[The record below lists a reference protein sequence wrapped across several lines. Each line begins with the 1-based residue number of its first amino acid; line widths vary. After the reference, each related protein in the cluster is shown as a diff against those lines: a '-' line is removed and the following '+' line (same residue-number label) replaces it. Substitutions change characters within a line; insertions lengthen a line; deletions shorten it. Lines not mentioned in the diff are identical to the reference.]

1 MYLRLLRLIREL
13 EPNRHFLKLW
23 ASQLLSLVAFNMVNF
38 MLLIRVY
45 DLTRSSTAV
54 SFFVL
59 SFGLPALIFGAVA
72 GVFADRWNR
81 RTTLVTTNLLRAV
94 AVLGYLV
101 AFDSWISIL
110 IITALISTITQFFA
124 PAEGALI
131 PELVEGRRLV
141 AANAIFMV
149 TMFASFVIGY
159 GLAGPLSAIGGD
171 TLPILLAALMF
182 STATLFCLRL
192 PKRRDRGKVVAI
204 RQAYVGVFAQLKEG
218 LQLLRGNTQVQYGL
232 WQLTFVWAT
241 IGVVMVVLPAFTA
254 NVLGLN
260 LREVSRL
267 IIIPIGVGML
277 CGGYILHRA
286 RNQFRVRG
294 IVLVSLLLAGI
305 SVTTLGQLSSV
316 TGWLSEQSLD
326 LGLSSATLQQLVTS
340 LASTVLG
347 VTLSITMIAS
357 QTLIHE
363 FAAAEARGRVFG
375 VLGMTVNA
383 ANTLPVLLAGA
394 LTDLVSVSAVVTTV
408 GLLLIMW
415 AIVSRLVI
423 AKRLAVDTPRAG
435 S

>member
-1 MYLRLLRLIREL
+1 MYLRLLTLIREL

-23 ASQLLSLVAFNMVNF
+23 GSQLLSLVAFNMVNF

-81 RTTLVTTNLLRAV
+81 RTTLITTNVLRAIV
-94 AVLGYLV
+94 VLGYLV
-101 AFDSWISIL
+101 AFDSWVTIL
-110 IITALISTITQFFA
+110 IITAIISTITQFFA

-131 PELVEGRRLV
+131 PELVERRRLV

-149 TMFASFVIGY
+149 TMFGSFVIGY
-159 GLAGPLSAIGGD
+159 GIAGPLSAVGGD
-171 TLPILLAALMF
+171 SLPIILAAIMF
-182 STATLFCLRL
+182 AAATLFCWRL
-192 PKRRDRGKVVAI
+192 PRRQDRGEVVAI
-204 RQAYVGVFAQLKEG
+204 RQAYAGVFSQLKEG
-218 LQLLRGNTQVQYGL
+218 LRLLRGNAEVQYGL

-254 NVLGLN
+254 DVLGLN

-267 IIIPIGVGML
+267 IIIPIGIGML

-286 RNQFRVRG
+286 RRQFRVRG
-294 IVLVSLLLAGI
+294 IVFVSLLLAGL
-305 SVTTLGQLSSV
+305 SVIALGQLSNV
-316 TGWLSEQSLD
+316 TGWLAEQSLD
-326 LGLSSATLQQLVTS
+326 LGLSSTALQQLVTS
-340 LASTVLG
+340 LASTLLG
-347 VTLSITMIAS
+347 VTLSIAMIAS

-363 FAAAEARGRVFG
+363 FAAVEARGRVFG

-394 LTDLVSVSAVVTTV
+394 LTDLVSVSVVVTTV
-408 GLLLIMW
+408 GTMLLLW

-423 AKRLAVDTPRAG
+423 AKRLAVDTPQSG